1 MIRLLLI
8 AIVANVFMS
17 ATEAKHKPAPRSD
30 YSFNEYVLMDKST
43 RDLARGL
50 PEISHAI
57 FRSKRDCH
65 RYKNAYLTVS
75 EKARYKCVPVDP
87 D

>member
-1 MIRLLLI
+1 
-8 AIVANVFMS
+8 MS

-30 YSFNEYVLMDKST
+30 YSFNEYILMDKHT
-43 RDLARGL
+43 RDLARDL
-50 PEISHAI
+50 PEIGNKW
-57 FRSKRDCH
+57 FRNKQDCT